1 MKWASAVSVEPDL
14 RIAVGKA
21 AAAIRRELTQQVP
34 DLVAVFASMHHRS
47 EFARV
52 PALVGAELPARV
64 LIGCSAGGV
73 IGGAREIE
81 QRPGLSITAAL
92 LPGVELRPFHLESER
107 LPAPS
112 VDTAAWE
119 NLFGVRAADHPH
131 FVLLPD
137 PYSFD
142 AETLVEGLDRTYPHS
157 RKIGGLASGGQAP
170 GANALFLDDQAYR
183 SGAVIL
189 ELHGDVELDTI
200 VAQGCRPVGEPMFA
214 TRCERNIIFAL
225 DGRRPLEV
233 LQELHTRLN
242 QRDQELARRSL
253 FLGIAMNE
261 DREQYQRGDF
271 LVRNLIGVDPDS
283 GALAVG
289 GTLMENAVVQFHLRD
304 AKTSAE
310 DLEEL
315 LAGYRSAHP
324 MDRPSGS
331 LLFSCL
337 GRGQHLY
344 GTPDHDST
352 TFRRYLGEVALGGF
366 FCNGEIGPVHG
377 RTFLHG
383 YTSSFAIFRRKS

>member
-1 MKWASAVSVEPDL
+1 MKWASTVSAESVL
-14 RIAVGKA
+14 KNAVGEVTETV
-21 AAAIRRELTQQVP
+21 RRDLGGQAP
-34 DLVAVFASMHHRS
+34 DLVVVFASAHHRS
-47 EFARV
+47 AFNRL
-52 PALVGAELPARV
+52 PALVSAELDARV

-81 QRPGLSITAAL
+81 EAPGLSLTAAI
-92 LPGVELRPFHLESER
+92 LPDVELTPFHLESDR

-112 VDTAAWE
+112 ADTAAWE
-119 NLFGVRAADHPH
+119 NLFGLRATENPR

-137 PYSFD
+137 PQTFD
-142 AETLVEGLDRTYPHS
+142 TETLVQGLDRAYPHS
-157 RKIGGLASGGQAP
+157 PKVGGLASGGQAP
-170 GANALFLDDQAYR
+170 GANALFLGDRVHR
-183 SGAVIL
+183 SGAVGIAL
-189 ELHGDVELDTI
+189 RGNVELDTI

-214 TRCERNIIFAL
+214 TRCERNIIWQL
-225 DGRRPLEV
+225 DGRRPLDV
-233 LQELHTRLN
+233 LQELHPRLS

-261 DREQYQRGDF
+261 NREEYRRGDF
-271 LVRNLIGVDPDS
+271 LIRNLLGVDPDS

-289 GTLMENAVVQFHLRD
+289 GLLTENTVVQFHLRD

-315 LAGYRSAHP
+315 LASYQATHSTA
-324 MDRPSGS
+324 RPEGS

-344 GTPDHDST
+344 GTPDHDSKI
-352 TFRRYLGEVALGGF
+352 FRRHLGEIALGGF

-377 RTFLHG
+377 TTFLHG
-383 YTSSFAIFRRKS
+383 YTSSFGLFRRKE